1 MTRRSLWFAHDRIF
15 KEMNP
20 VDPRSALW
28 RFCHPLRSP
37 ASRTRRLLRWTRRL
51 LLTLLLPVLLLA
63 GFAQWWLLPRL
74 NDYRDELAG
83 ALSNALHMPVSI
95 AVISA
100 ALDGGRLAL
109 RLRDVSLHE
118 AGRDATLA
126 RFDRALVTLNL
137 WRSLREWRPVIG
149 HIRLE
154 GASLTLESGVD
165 GIPRLRAEADQP
177 SMAIPPTAPQP
188 VRDWLF
194 DLRGLDIV
202 GERLALRLPD
212 GSAVQLLHPYLQLR
226 ETAQGRRLELTA
238 DLPPALGERLEITFE
253 PSTASGG
260 WRLDGRIYQPQ
271 TPLEFSVAPTASGW
285 QATLRHGRAEHLL
298 AWAMPWLDAPA
309 RQWLTPL
316 NPQGALPEIV
326 IQAES
331 GQYAVRAALH
341 ELRTHPLHGL
351 PGLRNL
357 TGQIDFTPTQGRI
370 ELDSR
375 AVQVDTA
382 GLLRAPITLDTLRG
396 TVAWRREADHLRL
409 DSAGLELANSDLY
422 GRFWG
427 QVRIPDAGEPWLEI
441 HSRYRDVK
449 VSQARRYLPVAV
461 IPPEG
466 VAWLDQALVSGR
478 VTSGEMIFRGPPAAF
493 PFDRNQGLF
502 ETRFQVENAVL
513 DYQPGWPRLE
523 RLKTEV
529 WFRNR
534 GLQVEASAG
543 RLLDGVLEQA
553 SARIDDLSEV
563 VVQVQGRAKGPAA
576 SLWRALKD
584 SPLGRELDD
593 DLPDLQAS
601 GVSTLDLELSVP
613 TDVRPTQARGRISLL
628 DNGVTLPA
636 WNMALERL
644 RGEVEFSE
652 SSLDAR
658 NVQARWRGQ
667 PIRLDL
673 ELAGREGRRELRTQ
687 VRGRLGL
694 TALAGTSASALQS
707 RVTGR
712 SDWKAVLT
720 VPTGQERRS
729 RPPVFKLDL
738 QSDLRGIALDLPE
751 PFAKPAEQAEALRI
765 VIQPLAAD
773 RWSVDLAYGAATR
786 ALLAVQNGQDAP
798 RLERGELRI
807 NTGAAT
813 LPDQPGLSVVADLPR
828 WRWPPPTV
836 ASASDPDQPRSNADD
851 SGFGFL
857 SELRQLQARIG
868 QLTLAGSTF
877 DAVTV
882 NAARYPGGLRV
893 ELDSATLAG
902 RLTAPDQPSPDQPFN
917 AALQRAYLSAPTPSA
932 SSSSSPLAD
941 PRQWP
946 PLVFTVA
953 DLRVNNRI
961 WGRLRLVAM
970 PDAQGLRL
978 SRIELSSPRQRIT
991 ASGAWGWN
999 GSRQTAQLKAMLH
1012 SPALG
1017 ATLAD
1022 FGYPDA
1028 GIAGG
1033 ATQAELDAE
1042 WSGAPTD
1049 FALERLAGALQFR
1062 VGSGQFLEINPG
1074 LGRLIGLFSVQNLS
1088 RRLNLDFSDL
1098 FQPGA
1103 GFDRISGNVRFE
1115 RGQARLQHLR
1125 IEAPAAQVDIQGRVG
1140 LQNRDYDQQITVTPR
1155 LGGAL
1160 PIAGA
1165 LAGGPVTGAA
1175 VFVAERLLQKG
1186 IEQATRYHY
1195 RLRGS
1200 WDAPLLEPLT
1210 APPPPSAAQPG
1221 FTNETIEAR

>member
-1 MTRRSLWFAHDRIF
+1 
-15 KEMNP
+15 MNP

-28 RFCHPLRSP
+28 RFCHPLRSST
-37 ASRTRRLLRWTRRL
+37 SRTRRLLRWTRRL

-95 AVISA
+95 AAISA

-165 GIPRLRAEADQP
+165 GIPRLRAEADPP
-177 SMAIPPTAPQP
+177 SMATPPAAPAP
-188 VRDWLF
+188 VSDWLF

-226 ETAQGRRLELTA
+226 DTTQGQRLELTA
-238 DLPPALGERLEITFE
+238 DLPPAFGERLVIMVERPATE
-253 PSTASGG
+253 TD
-260 WRLDGRIYQPQ
+260 WRLQGWIDFKGQSGRL
-271 TPLEFSVAPTASGW
+271 TERAEFEALPTGAGW
-285 QATLRHGRAEHLL
+285 QATIRHGRAEHLL
-298 AWAMPWLDAPA
+298 AWVTPWLDAPA

-326 IQAES
+326 IQAEA
-331 GQYAVRAALH
+331 GQYAINAALH
-341 ELRTHPLHGL
+341 ELRTDPLHGL
-351 PGLRNL
+351 PGLTNL
-357 TGQIDFTPTQGRI
+357 TGQLHFTPAQGRI

-382 GLLRAPITLDTLRG
+382 GLLRAPITLDSLRG
-396 TVAWRREADHLRL
+396 TVEWRREADHLHL
-409 DSAGLELANSDLY
+409 DSAGLELANSDLH

-427 QVRIPDAGEPWLEI
+427 QVNIPDAGQPWLEI

-466 VAWLDQALVSGR
+466 VAWLDQALVSGQ
-478 VTSGEMIFRGPPAAF
+478 VTGGEMIFRGPPAAF
-493 PFDRNQGLF
+493 PFDRNEGLF

-534 GLQVEASAG
+534 GLRVEASAG
-543 RLLDGVLEQA
+543 RLLDGALEQA
-553 SARIDDLSEV
+553 TARIEDLSEV

-584 SPLGRELDD
+584 SPLGRELND
-593 DLPDLQAS
+593 DLPDLQAT
-601 GVSTLDLELSVP
+601 GVSTLYLELSVP
-613 TDVRPTQARGRISLL
+613 TDARPTQARGRIGLL
-628 DNGVTLPA
+628 DNDLSLPA
-636 WNMALERL
+636 WNLTLERL
-644 RGEVEFSE
+644 RGETEFTE
-652 SSLDAR
+652 RGFAGR
-658 NVQARWRGQ
+658 NLQARWRGQ
-667 PIRLDL
+667 PIRLDV

-687 VRGRLGL
+687 LRGRLGL
-694 TALAGTSASALQS
+694 TALAGASASALQS

-720 VPTGQERRS
+720 VPTGQERRDG
-729 RPPVFKLDL
+729 PPVFKLDL

-751 PFAKPAEQAEALRI
+751 PFAKPAEQAEALRM
-765 VIQPLAAD
+765 VIQPLTAD
-773 RWSVDLAYGAATR
+773 RLSVDLAYGEATR
-786 ALLAVQNGQDAP
+786 SVLAVQNGRDAP

-807 NTGAAT
+807 NTGAAR
-813 LPDQPGLSVVADLPR
+813 LPDQPGLVIVADLPR
-828 WRWPPPTV
+828 WRWPPPSV
-836 ASASDPDQPRSNADD
+836 ASVSDPDQPRPDADD
-851 SGFGFL
+851 SGFSIL
-857 SELRQLQARIG
+857 SGLRRLQARIG

-882 NAARYPGGLRV
+882 NAARYPGGLRA

-917 AALQRAYLSAPTPSA
+917 AALQRAHLGAQTPPA
-932 SSSSSPLAD
+932 STSSSPLAD

-953 DLRVNNRI
+953 DLRVNDRT

-978 SRIELSSPRQRIT
+978 SRIELNSPRQRIS
-991 ASGAWGWN
+991 ASGAWAWS
-999 GSRQTAQLKAMLH
+999 GSRQTAQLKATLH

-1049 FALERLAGALQFR
+1049 FALERLAGTLQFR

-1103 GFDRISGNVRFE
+1103 GFDRITGDVRFE

-1125 IEAPAAQVDIQGRVG
+1125 IEAPAARVEIQGRVG

-1210 APPPPSAAQPG
+1210 VPPSTAQPG
-1221 FTNETIEAR
+1221 FTNE